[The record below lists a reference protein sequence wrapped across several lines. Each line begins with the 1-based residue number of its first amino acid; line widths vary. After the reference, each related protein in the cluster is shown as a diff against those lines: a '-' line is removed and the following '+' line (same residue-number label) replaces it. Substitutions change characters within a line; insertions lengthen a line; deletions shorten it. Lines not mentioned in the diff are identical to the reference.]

1 MNEKKTTIAVS
12 SIPSGNYD
20 GYIWY
25 SNATEPKVLLA
36 NVRFEGLGLTTG
48 ENPFVIEAQ
57 LYAQSENKSYSIKF
71 ADGKYIALCYDLK
84 ALKDLEGVDVT
95 PHRFLPN
102 RMKEVEYL
110 HFKEYWHPVSD
121 PNCNGIDV
129 LQPREF
135 VFTGFTLKHK

>member
-1 MNEKKTTIAVS
+1 MNEEKTTIAVS

-20 GYIWY
+20 GYVWY

-36 NVRFEGLGLTTG
+36 NVRFEGLELTVG

-57 LYAQSENKSYSIKF
+57 LYAPSEHKSYSIKF
-71 ADGKYIALCYDLK
+71 ADGKYIALCYDLD
-84 ALKDLEGVDVT
+84 ALQDLKDVEVT
-95 PHRFLPN
+95 AHRYLPN

-110 HFKEYWHPVSD
+110 HFKEYWHPVAD
-121 PNCNGIDV
+121 PNCEGMDV

-135 VFTGFTLKHK
+135 VFTGFTLKH